1 MQVGVDTTIS
11 ETKLVGVIVSNDL
24 KWHKNTSYICNKARQ
39 RLWILRR
46 LQKFNL
52 NKLEL
57 FDVYIKDIRSILEM
71 AVPVWHPG
79 LTKKQTADIESVSK
93 VGFPDN

>member
-1 MQVGVDTTIS
+1 MELDMFQ
-11 ETKLVGVIVSNDL
+11 
-24 KWHKNTSYICNKARQ
+24 
-39 RLWILRR
+39 
-46 LQKFNL
+46 
-52 NKLEL
+52 L
-57 FDVYIKDIRSILEM
+57 FDVYIKEIRSILEM